1 MVAERLPSMADRY
14 SRLRLKLHRKLDE
27 QLDKALGDVKAG
39 HTPDI
44 NEVEKIVGDVS
55 DELDDELLSEL
66 VKQGIREVEHSDH
79 TEESVRKVTC
89 GRCGHNAHFRAT
101 ERRSIV
107 TMRGTARFRRAVYY
121 CRVCNED
128 IMPADEALG
137 ISQKGYTRAVDL
149 TVAKMGALDSYGGG
163 KKLLQEL
170 TRINISAKQIQI
182 VSTDVGQ
189 WAKGALL
196 KQAARARQDPE
207 LVAKQMHRPDVRVC
221 ISADGVHTPMHDG
234 SYKEAKIG
242 RVRVVDKQGKVLGD
256 SYCHHIGGLP
266 EFGRLLYGMVASVGA
281 AECARTN
288 MVSDG
293 AIGLQRLLARLFP
306 HAKLVL
312 DWYHACEHLYEVGR
326 TCWGT
331 VPVGKGKGKLSEK
344 ERERRTE
351 EWIEAA
357 RTAMWDG
364 MHEQLMGWLT
374 KLPCQTREARSAVKR
389 AIGYFKRNRERMRY
403 AEYRAAGIE
412 IGSGHAEGACKT
424 LVTER
429 MKGAGMRWKEPGAQA
444 VGTLRALYLSNR
456 AWDSIMS
463 TWPGRAA
470 A

>member
-1 MVAERLPSMADRY
+1 MDDRY
-14 SRLRLKLHRKLDE
+14 IKLRRKLQKRLDE
-27 QLDKALGDVKAG
+27 QLAKVLGDVDPG

-44 NEVEKIVGDVS
+44 NEVEKIVGDVNAGLN
-55 DELDDELLSEL
+55 DEILSEL
-66 VKQGIREVEHSDH
+66 MKQGIREVECSDH
-79 TEESVRKVTC
+79 TEEPARKVKC
-89 GRCGHNAHFRAT
+89 EKCGHYAHFRAT
-101 ERRSIV
+101 QPRSIV

-121 CRVCNED
+121 CRVCNKD

-137 ISQKGYTRAVDL
+137 ISQNGYTRAVDL

-163 KKLLQEL
+163 QKLLQEL
-170 TRINISAKQIQI
+170 TRIDISAKQIQI
-182 VSTDVGQ
+182 ISTDVGQ
-189 WAKGALL
+189 WAKGALI
-196 KQAARARQDPE
+196 KQAGRARQDPE

-242 RVRVVDKQGKVLGD
+242 RVRVVDKEGKVLRD
-256 SYCHHIGGLP
+256 SYCHHMGGLP

-281 AECARTN
+281 AECARTS

-293 AIGLQRLLARLFP
+293 AIGLQRLLVRLFP

-312 DWYHACEHLYEVGR
+312 DWYHACEYLYEVGR
-326 TCWGT
+326 TCWGS
-331 VPVGKGKGKLSEK
+331 VPVGRGKGKLSEK
-344 ERERRTE
+344 ERETLME
-351 EWIEAA
+351 EWTAA
-357 RTAMWDG
+357 AKTAMWDG

-374 KLPCQTREARSAVKR
+374 KLPCQSREARSAVKR
-389 AIGYFKRNRERMRY
+389 ARGYFKRNRERMQY
-403 AEYRAAGIE
+403 PEYRATGIE

-444 VGTLRALYLSNR
+444 VGTLRALYLSKG
-456 AWDSIMS
+456 AWNQFMAA
-463 TWPGRAA
+463 WPGRAA